1 MSIIHDALEPG
12 VIDNA
17 MILKAMDEQGPKGEA
32 GRLAKEEGRSMEE
45 VENIRLE
52 FLNILKIDHLWI
64 MTSLVKL
71 QLGNNI
77 IEKIENLEMLV
88 NLREL
93 DLSFNN
99 IEKIENLEELVK
111 LEILLLFE
119 NRISVI
125 ENINTLTELMIFSI
139 GNNRIDSWDNVIYLR
154 QFSALRSL
162 NMAGNPCA
170 EKLNFRSYVCAFLPN
185 LTYYEYKMIT
195 LTERNDACQ
204 EYRCYSDCSLIFMS
218 SSSLE
223 KLEAREVKETHEKE
237 EKEKAK
243 KELEYHME
251 AYVEGLN
258 TDELFITMFKD
269 DKEGLALLEMND
281 DAKDLQKIF
290 YEQMMEVIE
299 QLFSIG
305 LRQHKV
311 REEEMTLFMAC
322 VNKAKEENRLNSQ
335 HLMEE
340 FLVKKAEVFHNI
352 RELAKTVEDQN
363 EEDLSSQIDEMQK
376 HSDSYH
382 EFCQKTWYDLMEAEL
397 TLFEQLEETNG
408 NFERNLND
416 LVGSFIEQAQS
427 LFTHIRNLEQ
437 NFSEQLNECAT
448 HYLTNLNVRLED
460 RNLNVPLELIPVQK
474 RAAGS
479 WLGKGKLD
487 KVIELTTNGVS
498 TKEDI
503 RETLLGEWQADWEE
517 STTGRRTFQLF
528 PNVQEKMRM
537 KHLQSSQGLV
547 HYITGHGPYLASIFR
562 MNLSETSLC
571 CCGGEVTPKHVTL
584 ECIFTER
591 ERAELLMPIQ
601 ANAIYHV
608 LRDVDRWSYLYERAD
623 RVSKA
628 ERDRH
633 MDELKERRRQKQDQD
648 LRQNR
653 QEETT
658 EEEAKSED
666 NGDGEATSNSDET
679 LPNW

>member
-1 MSIIHDALEPG
+1 MMQQAYGNEAMSHPVCFEWNSRFRRG
-12 VIDNA
+12 G
-17 MILKAMDEQGPKGEA
+17 MSMKDE
-32 GRLAKEEGRSMEE
+32 EE
-45 VENIRLE
+45 
-52 FLNILKIDHLWI
+52 
-64 MTSLVKL
+64 
-71 QLGNNI
+71 
-77 IEKIENLEMLV
+77 
-88 NLREL
+88 
-93 DLSFNN
+93 
-99 IEKIENLEELVK
+99 
-111 LEILLLFE
+111 
-119 NRISVI
+119 
-125 ENINTLTELMIFSI
+125 
-139 GNNRIDSWDNVIYLR
+139 
-154 QFSALRSL
+154 
-162 NMAGNPCA
+162 
-170 EKLNFRSYVCAFLPN
+170 
-185 LTYYEYKMIT
+185 
-195 LTERNDACQ
+195 
-204 EYRCYSDCSLIFMS
+204 S

-223 KLEAREVKETHEKE
+223 KLEDREAKETQEKE
-237 EKEKAK
+237 EKERAK

-290 YEQMMEVIE
+290 HDQMMEVIE

-311 REEEMTLFMAC
+311 REEEMTLFIAC

-340 FLVKKAEVFHNI
+340 FLVKKAGVFHNI
-352 RELAKTVEDQN
+352 HELAKTVEDQN
-363 EEDLSSQIDEMQK
+363 EEDLSRQIDEMQK
-376 HSDSYH
+376 HTDSYH

-460 RNLNVPLELIPVQK
+460 RNLNVPLELIPMQEVRKVSEEKALDVVCLQEPYSTRNGIILQMPKEARIILNGKAPMNVTIVLNRHITVMRISQFCNEKVICVEIQTGIEVDRANVGTRLLYNLKKADWEELRRELQGVPVLQGDNINLKVKELTWALQAAMRKTIPVMKEVTRCVGNRPWNEQLQKLCVWPLDLEVQK
-474 RAAGS
+474 RATGY
-479 WLGKGKLD
+479 WLGKGKLE
-487 KVIELTTNGVS
+487 KVILLTTKSVS
-498 TKEDI
+498 NKGEI

-517 STTGRRTFQLF
+517 SNTGRRTFQFF
-528 PNVQEKMRM
+528 PNKQERLIL
-537 KHLQSSQGLV
+537 KHLQPSQGLV
-547 HYITGHGPYLASIFR
+547 HYITGSYQASLFR

-571 CCGGEVTPKHVTL
+571 CCGGEAIPEHMTL
-584 ECIFTER
+584 ECIFMER

-601 ANAIYHV
+601 ATTIYHI
-608 LRDVDRWSYLYERAD
+608 LRDVDRWSYLDEI
-623 RVSKA
+623 A

-633 MDELKERRRQKQDQD
+633 MDELKERRQIQDQD
-648 LRQNR
+648 FRQNR

-658 EEEAKSED
+658 EEEVTSEY
-666 NGDGEATSNSDET
+666 NGDEKGEATSDSDEK

>member
-1 MSIIHDALEPG
+1 MSIIHDSLEPG

-45 VENIRLE
+45 VDKIRLE

-99 IEKIENLEELVK
+99 IEKIENLEALVK

-125 ENINTLTELMIFSI
+125 ENITTLTKMMIFSI

-204 EYRCYSDCSLIFMS
+204 EY

-223 KLEAREVKETHEKE
+223 KLEDQEAKETQEKE

-290 YEQMMEVIE
+290 HEQMMEVIE

-311 REEEMTLFMAC
+311 REEEMTLFIAC

-340 FLVKKAEVFHNI
+340 FLVKKAGVFHNI
-352 RELAKTVEDQN
+352 HELAKTVEDQN
-363 EEDLSSQIDEMQK
+363 EEDLSRQIDEMQK
-376 HSDSYH
+376 HTDSYH

-460 RNLNVPLELIPVQK
+460 RNLNVPLELIPMQEVRKVSEEKALDVVCLQEPYSTRNGIILQMPKEARIISNGKEPMNVTIVLNRHITVDNINLKVKELTWALQAAMRKAIPVMKEVTRLYHQALLVSIVEYGAGVWAQLRGDRAKRKLRGPQKKILMRLSGAYKTIPTNALCVTLGVWPLDLEVQK
-474 RAAGS
+474 RTTGY
-479 WLGKGKLD
+479 WLRKGK
-487 KVIELTTNGVS
+487 
-498 TKEDI
+498 
-503 RETLLGEWQADWEE
+503 
-517 STTGRRTFQLF
+517 
-528 PNVQEKMRM
+528 
-537 KHLQSSQGLV
+537 
-547 HYITGHGPYLASIFR
+547 
-562 MNLSETSLC
+562 
-571 CCGGEVTPKHVTL
+571 
-584 ECIFTER
+584 
-591 ERAELLMPIQ
+591 
-601 ANAIYHV
+601 
-608 LRDVDRWSYLYERAD
+608 DVDRRSYLDEIAD
-623 RVSKA
+623 GVSKT

-633 MDELKERRRQKQDQD
+633 MDELVERRQRKAQDC
-648 LRQNR
+648 RQNR

-658 EEEAKSED
+658 EEEVTSEYD
-666 NGDGEATSNSDET
+666 
-679 LPNW
+679 

>member
-1 MSIIHDALEPG
+1 MGESTLSDVFLDVYAGVSIQLYLWKSLGLHPFCTSTLIKLVESMTQLSSVKGLDSRVRLDSTQMSIIHDSLEPG

-45 VENIRLE
+45 VDKIRLE

-99 IEKIENLEELVK
+99 IEKIENLEALVK

-125 ENINTLTELMIFSI
+125 ENITTLTKMMIFSI
-139 GNNRIDSWDNVIYLR
+139 GNNKIDSWDNVIYLR
-154 QFSALRSL
+154 QFSALKSL

-204 EYRCYSDCSLIFMS
+204 EY

-223 KLEAREVKETHEKE
+223 KLEEREAKETQEKE
-237 EKEKAK
+237 EQEKAK

-251 AYVEGLN
+251 AYVEGLD

-290 YEQMMEVIE
+290 REQMMEVIE

-311 REEEMTLFMAC
+311 REEEMTLFRAC

-340 FLVKKAEVFHNI
+340 FLVKKAGVFHNI
-352 RELAKTVEDQN
+352 HELAKTVEDQD
-363 EEDLSSQIDEMQK
+363 EEDLSRQIDEMQK
-376 HSDSYH
+376 HTDSYH

-460 RNLNVPLELIPVQK
+460 RNLNVPLELIPGDNINLKVKELMWALQAAMRKASLVMKEVTRCVGNRLWNEQLQK
-474 RAAGS
+474 LCERIEEECMGCNLSDCSRENQTPA
-479 WLGKGKLD
+479 
-487 KVIELTTNGVS
+487 VISTLKKPEGGMTTC
-498 TKEDI
+498 
-503 RETLLGEWQADWEE
+503 WEE
-517 STTGRRTFQLF
+517 SARLLMDVFL
-528 PNVQEKMRM
+528 
-537 KHLQSSQGLV
+537 LDD
-547 HYITGHGPYLASIFR
+547 
-562 MNLSETSLC
+562 NLEDWD
-571 CCGGEVTPKHVTL
+571 E
-584 ECIFTER
+584 ENER
-591 ERAELLMPIQ
+591 EM
-601 ANAIYHV
+601 
-608 LRDVDRWSYLYERAD
+608 
-623 RVSKA
+623 
-628 ERDRH
+628 
-633 MDELKERRRQKQDQD
+633 
-648 LRQNR
+648 
-653 QEETT
+653 
-658 EEEAKSED
+658 
-666 NGDGEATSNSDET
+666 
-679 LPNW
+679 